1 MGTLAYVSISVFE
14 GFNDYVLI
22 LDEDRP
28 KLEKAPD
35 VSVTICSDI
44 TERQFEVMLF
54 EDIYCALENLGEVR
68 VRKVNVKVEYPPDLG
83 YIVDPEKQI
92 VCVEP
97 RVKKYVVRALRK
109 LIREV
114 ACPKGVLKAY
124 LIEPKCPKPKK
135 SRKIVMLVRW

>member
-1 MGTLAYVSISVFE
+1 MGTLTYVSIDVYE
-14 GFNDYVLI
+14 GFDDSALI
-22 LDEDRP
+22 IVDGFSKKV
-28 KLEKAPD
+28 KLPGIFISIYD
-35 VSVTICSDI
+35 GI